1 LKTPYILALTIGDYC
16 METRGKNFTYL
27 SKSYKPATVTELP
40 ERNYPDF
47 VLVVGETIDDP
58 EGGGC
63 WYKSTL
69 PPKELKRI
77 EETNQVVEFLDH
89 SYEFKKLLEIYY
101 SHQSHKIYDVAH
113 IIENIRKAY
122 TFTKILEALD
132 RFDPEK
138 NAAYPAQAKIAN
150 SIYMTY
156 CFFRGFVDDY
166 ANVAYYASDLR
177 KNTIDKM
184 VKLGYMKNNL
194 SFSSFSQR

>member
-1 LKTPYILALTIGDYC
+1 
-16 METRGKNFTYL
+16 MEARRKNSSYL

-40 ERNYPDF
+40 KRDYPDF
-47 VLVVGETIDDP
+47 VSAVGETIDDP
-58 EGGGC
+58 QSGGC
-63 WYKSTL
+63 WVKSTL
-69 PPKELKRI
+69 PLNELKRI
-77 EETNQVVEFLDH
+77 EEANQVVEFLDN
-89 SYEFKKLLEIYY
+89 SYEFKKLLEIYN
-101 SHQSHKIYDVAH
+101 SHQSPQIYDVVH

-132 RFDPEK
+132 CFNPEK
-138 NAAYPAQAKIAN
+138 DVAYPAQAKIAN

-156 CFFRGFVDDY
+156 CFFRGFVDDC
-166 ANVAYYASDLR
+166 ANVAYYAFDLR